1 MRTPPQDK
9 AAPEVVKDHQAL
21 FQSCYVWAGITVVMA
36 IVWGMRGFAPPEWYF
51 VGAPLSAAL
60 ALAVMAFWVRAK
72 PRRRT
77 PAIALGIAV
86 WLVLLGGVLA
96 LALPFF

>member
-1 MRTPPQDK
+1 
-9 AAPEVVKDHQAL
+9 
-21 FQSCYVWAGITVVMA
+21 
-36 IVWGMRGFAPPEWYF
+36 MRGFVPLEWYF

-60 ALAVMAFWVRAK
+60 ALVAMAFWVRIK

-77 PAIALGIAV
+77 PALALGIAV